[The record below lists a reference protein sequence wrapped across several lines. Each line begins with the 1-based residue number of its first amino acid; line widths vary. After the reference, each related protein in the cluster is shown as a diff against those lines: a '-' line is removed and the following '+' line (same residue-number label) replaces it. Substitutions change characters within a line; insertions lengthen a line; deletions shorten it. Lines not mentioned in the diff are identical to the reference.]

1 MVNLGWL
8 EAFEKENKL
17 TDKQIDLENLDKFP
31 FLNVKKYAGSELDQA
46 YEIQTWTRQCFF

>member
-17 TDKQIDLENLDKFP
+17 TDKQTDMENLDKFT
-31 FLNVKKYAGSELDQA
+31 F
-46 YEIQTWTRQCFF
+46 